1 MIRIGERLETLA
13 QSGSIFTNGLGL
25 LYIMSLQIFCLSL
38 KRNLLYYFVTNILF
52 IITRQS
58 AVSITKLKVLK
69 FNHLNH
75 ESRCF

>member
-1 MIRIGERLETLA
+1 
-13 QSGSIFTNGLGL
+13 
-25 LYIMSLQIFCLSL
+25 MSLQIFCLSL

-69 FNHLNH
+69 FNHLNN